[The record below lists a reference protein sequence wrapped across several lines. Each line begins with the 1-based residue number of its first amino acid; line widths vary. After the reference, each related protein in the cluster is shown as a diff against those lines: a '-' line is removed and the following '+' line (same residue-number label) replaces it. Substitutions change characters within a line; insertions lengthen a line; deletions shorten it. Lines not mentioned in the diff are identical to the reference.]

1 MKKENMKEEF
11 LEFLSSEPISP
22 PKEISQ
28 SIIEIVSRDLNPTP
42 ISVFFKIAIIHLIM
56 GTITLVFCP
65 QFGLGFLSGMGIMHF
80 FMSLG
85 SLGCSILCGSLF
97 LGFSALTISFILR
110 PEEIRVVRKNELFQI
125 SLLAILSLLIFFIF
139 GEVIVPGL
147 TMAWLLG
154 GILMGI
160 FSLETGWFLRKTL
173 LN

>member
-1 MKKENMKEEF
+1 MKNEF
-11 LEFLSSEPISP
+11 LEFLSSESISP

-28 SIIEIVSRDLNPTP
+28 NIMKKVSRDLNPSS
-42 ISVFFKIAIIHLIM
+42 ISVFFKIGIIHLIV
-56 GTITLVFCP
+56 GSITLIFCP

-85 SLGCSILCGSLF
+85 SMGCSILCGSLF
-97 LGFSALTISFILR
+97 LGFSALTISLILR
-110 PEEIRVVRKNELFQI
+110 PEEIRVLRRNEFFQI
-125 SLLAILSLLIFFIF
+125 SLLGLLSLLIFIIF

-160 FSLETGWFLRKTL
+160 FSLETGWFLRKRL
-173 LN
+173 LT